1 MTRRTIIV
9 VLGTRPEAIKLAPVI
24 LGLRESPIWDPT
36 VVITAQHREML
47 DSVLETFGITPH
59 FDLDIIQDRQSLSD
73 ITVRALER
81 LAPLLVEQQPDA
93 VLVQGDTTTTFAGA
107 LAAFYQRVPVVHLEA
122 GLRTSDPANPFPE
135 EINRRLT
142 TQVAAL
148 HLTPTW
154 SSRANLLRENINPDQ
169 VVVTGNTVIDA
180 MLWALAREPRESS
193 PLLDR
198 VTRDKRRLLLV
209 TAHRRESCGPWRGSL
224 GRSPPSSSPCRCIA
238 TPWSAKHWRP
248 RSSRSTTS

>member
-93 VLVQGDTTTTFAGA
+93 GLVQADTTPTFPGA
-107 LAAFYQRVPVVHLEA
+107 LAASYQRVPVVHLGA

-142 TQVAAL
+142 TQVA
-148 HLTPTW
+148 P
-154 SSRANLLRENINPDQ
+154 
-169 VVVTGNTVIDA
+169 
-180 MLWALAREPRESS
+180 
-193 PLLDR
+193 
-198 VTRDKRRLLLV
+198 
-209 TAHRRESCGPWRGSL
+209 
-224 GRSPPSSSPCRCIA
+224 
-238 TPWSAKHWRP
+238 
-248 RSSRSTTS
+248 